1 MSWATRTSLTSSQ
14 IIQGRV
20 KDEDGEVVRCVKED
34 HKTVYFKYGL
44 SDNSF
49 KKMQVAQ
56 RAARGKTC
64 PNTTAEVHKSSR
76 NQCTEKARLDDCAQK
91 ESSHTVMK
99 TFIAL

>member
-34 HKTVYFKYGL
+34 LKTVDFKYGL

-56 RAARGKTC
+56 RAARGKRVQT
-64 PNTTAEVHKSSR
+64 PQQKYTKSSR
-76 NQCTEKARLDDCAQK
+76 NQCTEKARLDDCAHK
-91 ESSHTVMK
+91 ESSHSVME

>member
-56 RAARGKTC
+56 RAARGKRVQT
-64 PNTTAEVHKSSR
+64 PQQKYTSPPGINAQKKQDLMTVHKR
-76 NQCTEKARLDDCAQK
+76 
-91 ESSHTVMK
+91 SHPT
-99 TFIAL
+99 LL